1 MAGRL
6 KNILKYIFDG
16 DESRSLEKRL
26 LQSVMFIGMLI
37 ALIGVIVS
45 LFVNS
50 SPAVLTLAATMF
62 LSLTLIYHLV
72 RFKNLYK
79 PVILPLIIISYLAIA
94 ALWIFDG
101 GLDGSTI
108 IIAYVVFILSLIIVR
123 DRQKISV
130 LLTFIALII
139 SLYLLEFYSPECIDR
154 FSSEQERWTD
164 SIITAV
170 YCAVFIFLIIRFLHA
185 NYTLERQKAE
195 ESEARIKSIMENSA
209 DAIFLTDR
217 KGKYLYSNKAASRLL
232 GYSQK
237 EIMNMTIADMSPAE
251 KLDEHREIFSNI
263 LNRGSRF
270 IEIELKKKDGNYVPV
285 DLNAVLLPDGRVYGS
300 CRDIS
305 VRKKALD
312 AIVKNENRLKELN
325 ADKDLFISIMSH
337 DLKGPFQNIMGL
349 SEMLREEINT
359 MEKKEI
365 EKVIVL
371 MESTSKKTYEL
382 FEDLLKWARSQQG
395 KIPFEP
401 VFISVEDILT
411 DAVELLKPKAGLKNI
426 SLDYYT
432 PSGLKIF
439 ADADMIKTIL
449 RNLLSNAIKFTGEN
463 GSVIVL
469 ARTTAQ
475 GVSISVKD
483 NGKGIDKENIPKLFD
498 ISQTFST
505 EGTAREKGT
514 GLGLLLCKDFTEKH
528 GGKISVESTSGK
540 GSEFTVYLPD
550 RQ

>member
-108 IIAYVVFILSLIIVR
+108 IIAYVVFILTLIIVR
-123 DRQKISV
+123 DKKKIPV
-130 LLTFIALII
+130 LLVFILLLIM
-139 SLYLLEFYSPECIDR
+139 LYLLELYRPEWIDG

-170 YCAVFIFLIIRFLHA
+170 YCAVFIFLIIRFLHR

-195 ESEARIKSIMENSA
+195 ESEARIRSIMENSA

-232 GYSQK
+232 GYSPK
-237 EIMNMTIADMSPAE
+237 EIMNITIADISPPE

-411 DAVELLKPKAGLKNI
+411 DAVELLKSKAGLKNI

-432 PSGLKIF
+432 PPGLKIF
-439 ADADMIKTIL
+439 ADADMIKTVL

-469 ARTTAQ
+469 ARTTGQ

-483 NGKGIDKENIPKLFD
+483 NGKGIEEENIPKLFD

-505 EGTAREKGT
+505 EGTRREKGT

-528 GGKISVESTSGK
+528 GGKISVESTPGK